1 MPSLCDPCDET
12 AALLLESLENFLGA
26 RHSRERMK
34 LGATPRAGVVDD
46 NIWREMGDLGWL
58 GLRVPEDRGG
68 SGLSLLHAGS
78 LAEGL
83 GRAMLP
89 EPYVAC
95 ALLPSALLAN
105 LSGRPAGDLLE
116 QVIAGKRI
124 ATLCWQERAH
134 QQDYE
139 PGSTVW
145 RDGRLRGMKRFVP
158 NADRADTLLVAAS
171 SQSGLAI
178 LEVPPDADGAIRR
191 LQRTGDGTMRG
202 TFEFDLSIA
211 TPLAA
216 GSDVRGAL
224 TDALDEAT
232 LGEAAYLTGLATA
245 ILGAIVE
252 HLNMREQFGQPLGGF
267 QTLRHRAVDLY
278 IECQLAGAS
287 WRRAA
292 RWWDTSED
300 RQSARAAISAA
311 KARAG
316 DAALRCGR
324 AGVQILG
331 GLGFSEEADMG
342 LGLRLAHQHAFA
354 FGSPMAHR
362 RRFLEIGKKA
372 A

>member
-12 AALLLESLENFLGA
+12 AAMLLASLESFVGA
-26 RHSRERMK
+26 RHSRARMR
-34 LGATPRAGVVDD
+34 LGATPPAGVLDD
-46 NIWREMGDLGWL
+46 RLWREMGDLGWL
-58 GLRVPEDRGG
+58 GLRVPDHRGG

-89 EPYVAC
+89 EPFVAC
-95 ALLPSALLAN
+95 GLLPTALLAK
-105 LSGRPAGDLLE
+105 LPGRRAEELLGQIMSGA
-116 QVIAGKRI
+116 AI

-134 QQDYE
+134 QPEYAA
-139 PGSTVW
+139 GSTAW
-145 RDGRLRGMKRFVP
+145 RDGRLTGVKRFVP
-158 NADRADTLLVAAS
+158 NSDRADILLIAAS
-171 SQSGLAI
+171 SRSGLVI
-178 LEVPPDADGAIRR
+178 LEAAPDADGITRH

-202 TFEFDLSIA
+202 EYIFDLAVA

-216 GSDVRGAL
+216 GAEVRGAL
-224 TDALDEAT
+224 SDALDEAT
-232 LGEAAYLTGLATA
+232 LGEAAYLTGLAST
-245 ILGAIVE
+245 IFGAIVE
-252 HLNMREQFGQPLGGF
+252 HLNMRVQFGQPLSGF

-278 IECQLAGAS
+278 IECQLAAAS

-292 RWWDTSED
+292 RLWGAGEE
-300 RQSARAAISAA
+300 RQAARAAISAA

-316 DAALRCGR
+316 EAALRCGR

-354 FGSPMAHR
+354 LGSPTVHR
-362 RRFLEIGKKA
+362 RRFADIAEKA